1 MLSRTIYGAVE
12 PRFTVFC
19 RYEDDSCLRCEIVFD
34 YGNRCFIRG
43 GGGWVSDELLLL
55 PWKYGSV
62 VPFYLCRWVTEN
74 EKYMLTYI
82 TTLHCKI
89 VSYESAWKS
98 GGVCL
103 EMDVLHIYTGMGV
116 RIRMLLDAA
125 FVKTF
130 FYHCA
135 CFHEL

>member
-1 MLSRTIYGAVE
+1 MLK
-12 PRFTVFC
+12 C
-19 RYEDDSCLRCEIVFD
+19 
-34 YGNRCFIRG
+34 
-43 GGGWVSDELLLL
+43 
-55 PWKYGSV
+55 
-62 VPFYLCRWVTEN
+62 
-74 EKYMLTYI
+74 I

-89 VSYESAWKS
+89 VSDESAWKS

-103 EMDVLHIYTGMGV
+103 EMDVLHIYTEMGV
-116 RIRMLLDAA
+116 RIRMLLDAV